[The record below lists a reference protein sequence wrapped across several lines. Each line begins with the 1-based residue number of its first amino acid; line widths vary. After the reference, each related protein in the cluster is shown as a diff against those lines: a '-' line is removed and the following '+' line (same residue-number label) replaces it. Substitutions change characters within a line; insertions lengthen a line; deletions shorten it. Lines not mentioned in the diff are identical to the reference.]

1 MAAFERV
8 EDAAAAAPGLDR
20 AVIAVDVVVVIE
32 WDFAFLVRIAVVVV
46 AVVAAAP
53 RLDVGS
59 FPW

>member
-46 AVVAAAP
+46 FVAAP
-53 RLDVGS
+53 RLGVGS

>member
-46 AVVAAAP
+46 AAP

>member
-46 AVVAAAP
+46 VVAAP